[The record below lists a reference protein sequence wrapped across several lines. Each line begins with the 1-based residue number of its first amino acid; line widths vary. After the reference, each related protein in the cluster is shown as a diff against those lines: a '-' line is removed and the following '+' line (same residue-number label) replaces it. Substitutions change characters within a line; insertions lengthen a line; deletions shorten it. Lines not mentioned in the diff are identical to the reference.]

1 MKKNIIGIGNAIV
14 DVVCKVDDNFLKD
27 LNLVKGSMSLISK
40 GFVEKLSK
48 LQYEKIS
55 SGGSVCNTIATLGE
69 LGCNAY
75 FLGTIANDEI
85 GKKFSRDL
93 ELSNAKFIGK
103 IEHDEDSA
111 VSYILV
117 TPDGQRTM
125 CTFLGCAS
133 IINEDD
139 IFASNFHSA
148 EILYIEGYLWDNPN
162 TINSLKKAIKIAK
175 KNNTKIIF
183 SLSDIF
189 CVQRHKKYFIDL
201 IKNDLN
207 IVFCNENEF
216 LNLIDKSKLDLNDLK
231 QFHNSIN
238 KDLTI
243 IITRS
248 EKGCIVCNNG
258 NIIEIIA
265 KKITSIID
273 TTGAGDIFASGFIY
287 GLINHLD
294 INKCCNYGN
303 FLAGQIIQKFGAR
316 FNKNEI
322 NKIKYE
328 NIVESL

>member
-14 DVVCKVDDNFLKD
+14 DIVCKVDDNFLKNH
-27 LNLVKGSMSLISK
+27 NLVKGSMSLIDK
-40 GFVEKLSK
+40 GFVEKLNK

-55 SGGSVCNTIATLGE
+55 SGGSACNTVATLSE
-69 LGCNAY
+69 LGCNTY
-75 FLGTIANDEI
+75 FLGTISNDEI
-85 GKKFSRDL
+85 GKKFNRDL
-93 ELSNAKFIGK
+93 ELSNTQFIGK
-103 IEHDEDSA
+103 IEHNEDSA

-125 CTFLGCAS
+125 CTFLGCAC
-133 IINEDD
+133 IINEDS
-139 IFASNFHSA
+139 IFASNFHNA

-162 TINSLKKAIKIAK
+162 TINSIKKAIKIAK

-207 IVFCNENEF
+207 IIFCNENEF
-216 LNLIDKSKLDLNDLK
+216 LNLIDKTELISNDLK
-231 QFHNSIN
+231 EFSNTIN

-243 IITRS
+243 VITRS
-248 EKGCIVCNNG
+248 EKGCIVYNNG
-258 NIIEIIA
+258 NIIEITT
-265 KKITSIID
+265 KKISSILD

-294 INKCCNYGN
+294 INKCCKYGN

-316 FNKNEI
+316 FDKNEI

-328 NIVESL
+328 NIMESL